1 VPERPDRVRLE
12 TNDVAFAGAAVI
24 STNDMRPG
32 QTLDIEGTLF
42 TIVNYQHVK
51 PGKGQAFVKTKL
63 KNIKSGAVVDRTF
76 RADEKVNLAVLD
88 KREMQYLYEDEAG
101 LVFMDNESYEQV
113 HVDPDLLGI
122 ARKFLKDGTVC
133 LIPVYEGTPVG
144 ADLPVTLELE
154 ITETEPGLK
163 GDRVAGALKPATLET
178 GATVQVPL
186 FVTVGDK
193 IKVDTRSGEYLS
205 RA

>member
-1 VPERPDRVRLE
+1 M
-12 TNDVAFAGAAVI
+12 I

-32 QTLDIEGTLF
+32 QSLDLDGTLF
-42 TIVNYQHVK
+42 TILNYQHVK

-63 KNIKSGAVVDRTF
+63 KNLKTGAVVDRTF

-88 KREMQYLYEDEAG
+88 KREMQYLYEDDAG
-101 LVFMDNESYEQV
+101 LVFMDNETYEQV
-113 HVDPDLLGI
+113 HIEPGLLGE
-122 ARKFLKDGTVC
+122 ARRFLKDGTVC
-133 LIPVYEGTPVG
+133 LVPVYEGSPVG
-144 ADLPVTLELE
+144 VDMPSNVELE
-154 ITETEPGLK
+154 IVETEPGMK

-186 FVTVGDK
+186 FLDK
-193 IKVDTRSGEYLS
+193 GERVKVDTRTGVYLS

>member
-1 VPERPDRVRLE
+1 M
-12 TNDVAFAGAAVI
+12 I

-32 QTLDIEGTLF
+32 QTLDIDGNLF

-63 KNIKSGAVVDRTF
+63 KNVKTGAVTDKTF

-88 KREMQYLYEDEAG
+88 KREMQFLYEDDAG
-101 LVFMDNESYEQV
+101 LVFMDNETYEQI
-113 HVDPDLLGI
+113 HVDPGLLGE

-133 LIPVYEGTPVG
+133 MVPVYEGIPVG
-144 ADLPVTLELE
+144 AEMPVNVNLK

-163 GDRVAGALKPATLET
+163 GDRVSGALKPATVET
-178 GATVQVPL
+178 GAIVQVPL
-186 FVTVGDK
+186 FVEQGET
-193 IKVDTRSGEYLS
+193 IRVDTRSGEYIS

>member
-1 VPERPDRVRLE
+1 M
-12 TNDVAFAGAAVI
+12 I

-32 QTLDIEGTLF
+32 QTLDLDGTLF

-63 KNIKSGAVVDRTF
+63 KNVKSGAVVDRTF

-88 KREMQYLYEDEAG
+88 KREMQYLYSDDAG
-101 LVFMDNESYEQV
+101 LVFMDNDTYDQV
-113 HVDPDLLGI
+113 HVDPALLGD
-122 ARKFLKDGTVC
+122 AVQFLKDGTVC

-144 ADLPVTLELE
+144 ADLPVTIALEV
-154 ITETEPGLK
+154 TDTEPGFK
-163 GDRVAGALKPATLET
+163 GDRVAGALKPATVET
-178 GATVQVPL
+178 GAVVQVPL
-186 FVTVGDK
+186 FVGVGER
-193 IKVDTRSGEYLS
+193 IKVDTRSGEYIS

>member
-1 VPERPDRVRLE
+1 
-12 TNDVAFAGAAVI
+12 VI

-32 QTLDIEGTLF
+32 QTLDIDGTLF

-63 KNIKSGAVVDRTF
+63 KNVRSGAVVDRTF

-88 KREMQYLYEDEAG
+88 KREMQYLYEDDAG

-113 HVDPDLLGI
+113 HVDPELLGE

-144 ADLPVTLELE
+144 ADLPVTIELE

-163 GDRVAGALKPATLET
+163 GDRVAGALKPATVET

-186 FVTVGDK
+186 FVTIGDK

>member
-1 VPERPDRVRLE
+1 M
-12 TNDVAFAGAAVI
+12 I

-32 QTLDIEGTLF
+32 QTLELDGDLF

-63 KNIKSGAVVDRTF
+63 KAVKSGAVLDRTF

-88 KREMQYLYEDEAG
+88 KREMQYLYEDAAG
-101 LVFMDNESYEQV
+101 LVFMDNDNYEQTHIPRELIGDSV
-113 HVDPDLLGI
+113 
-122 ARKFLKDGTVC
+122 KFLKDGTVC
-133 LIPVYEGTPVG
+133 VVPMYEGTPVG
-144 ADLPVTLELE
+144 AEMPVTMVLE
-154 ITETEPGLK
+154 ITGAEPGAK
-163 GDRVAGALKPATLET
+163 GDRVSGALKPATLES

-186 FVTVGDK
+186 FLEKGES
-193 IKVDTRSGEYLS
+193 IKVDTRTGEYIS

>member
-1 VPERPDRVRLE
+1 M
-12 TNDVAFAGAAVI
+12 I

-32 QTLDIEGTLF
+32 QTLDLAGTLF
-42 TIVNYQHVK
+42 TIVSYQHVK

-63 KNIKSGAVVDRTF
+63 KNVKSGAVVDRTF

-88 KREMQYLYEDEAG
+88 KREMQYLYEDDAG
-101 LVFMDNESYEQV
+101 LVFMDNETYEQV
-113 HVDPDLLGI
+113 HVDPAMLGE
-122 ARKFLKDGTVC
+122 ARRFLKDGIVC

-144 ADLPVTLELE
+144 VDLPTTVQLE
-154 ITETEPGLK
+154 IIQTEPGMK

-178 GATVQVPL
+178 GATIQVPL
-186 FVTVGDK
+186 FLDK
-193 IKVDTRSGEYLS
+193 GERVKVDTRTGEYIS